1 MIRINRLIKK
11 SSIYNI
17 LTLPHGV
24 KVELHRSKANQ
35 KDPNKVRVYI
45 YLSHSVARTESGSF
59 KYIMSNIINRPNID
73 DRTYCTVKTAI
84 QTGFIRESVY
94 NTLCVPMDT
103 KYKLLCEKYNQEFF
117 DKL

>member
-17 LTLPHGV
+17 LTLPHVV

-45 YLSHSVARTESGSF
+45 YLSHSIARTESGSF
-59 KYIMSNIINRPNID
+59 KYIMNNIINKPNID
-73 DRTYCTVKTAI
+73 DSIY
-84 QTGFIRESVY
+84 
-94 NTLCVPMDT
+94 L
-103 KYKLLCEKYNQEFF
+103 
-117 DKL
+117 